1 MLPREPIFHRNFPHT
16 HRRSFTGSLAPPC
29 STNKRLR
36 AILRACEKEDV
47 DRDSTSSVH
56 RRRSR
61 KTEQTTDSDSWRWK
75 SHSKTGQLSS
85 RRHDFS
91 LFSVRVPTVRSHL
104 SCQTHERAQMNG
116 AGNLRY
122 DLLCRYMT
130 SARDT
135 WNDQSELLAN
145 LHPVARAARTLHSTA
160 VVRDSQQQVSTVLPL
175 DPCYAAGPLTFCRK
189 FICITN
195 PIRVIILSMK
205 IRCRAHDGRIMHLF
219 RNGLD

>member
-85 RRHDFS
+85 CRHDFS
-91 LFSVRVPTVRSHL
+91 LFSVRVSTVRSHL

-122 DLLCRYMT
+122 DFLCSLHDIRARYLE
-130 SARDT
+130 R
-135 WNDQSELLAN
+135 
-145 LHPVARAARTLHSTA
+145 
-160 VVRDSQQQVSTVLPL
+160 
-175 DPCYAAGPLTFCRK
+175 
-189 FICITN
+189 
-195 PIRVIILSMK
+195 PIRTSCK
-205 IRCRAHDGRIMHLF
+205 SAPCSTRGAHPTFHRGRP
-219 RNGLD
+219 